1 MFLFHPAPRG
11 PPLWVALIG
20 DRSRKTRPY
29 QRPQFAAK
37 LRGYSGS
44 LGGCLPYSMTG
55 FGAAEG
61 PVAGRRLRVEIR
73 TVNHRYFNL
82 SAKLPSDL
90 SSLEGELR
98 ERLRRDFER
107 GHVSIQARWTES
119 ADDEA
124 GFAVDLDRARLVAAR
139 LRELQSTLGLGG
151 EVTIDLVARQPD
163 VLGSG
168 RNGAGEI
175 AWTEVETVVAQ
186 AGVECRAM
194 RAREGR
200 ALTEELGHR
209 LALLETAAE
218 QIGVQAPD
226 RLIRER
232 DRLRAAVAQLL
243 DGRTVDDTRL
253 AQELAFL
260 ADKLDITEELVRF
273 RAHVAVA
280 RDALRTHGPVG
291 KRLGF
296 LAQELGREVN
306 TMGAKAGDALIT
318 QSVIAM
324 KGELEKF
331 REQLENLE

>member
-1 MFLFHPAPRG
+1 
-11 PPLWVALIG
+11 
-20 DRSRKTRPY
+20 
-29 QRPQFAAK
+29 
-37 LRGYSGS
+37 
-44 LGGCLPYSMTG
+44 LPYSMTG

-90 SSLEGELR
+90 SALEGELR
-98 ERLRRDFER
+98 ERLRRDFDR
-107 GHVSIQARWTES
+107 GHVTVQARWAES
-119 ADDEA
+119 AEGQT
-124 GFAVDLDRARLVAAR
+124 GFVVDLERARLVAAR
-139 LRELQSTLGLGG
+139 LREMKSALGLGG

-168 RNGAGEI
+168 VDGAGEI
-175 AWTEVETVVAQ
+175 PWGEVEAVVAQ

-194 RAREGR
+194 RAREGK
-200 ALTEELGHR
+200 ALTDELAHR
-209 LALLETAAE
+209 LALLEASAREIAAR
-218 QIGVQAPD
+218 APE
-226 RLIRER
+226 RLVRER
-232 DRLRAAVAQLL
+232 DRLRAAVTLLL
-243 DGRTVDDTRL
+243 DGRAVDETRL
-253 AQELAFL
+253 VQELAFV

-273 RAHVAVA
+273 KAHVAAA
-280 RDALRTHGPVG
+280 REALAADAPIG

-306 TMGAKAGDALIT
+306 TMGAKAGDAAIA
-318 QSVIAM
+318 QQVIAM